1 ELNPIEQFWALV
13 KRKVRRHSL
22 RDAETLEHRIA
33 EAAREIPIEH
43 LKNIILHSKNQFEN
57 CLNNIPI

>member
-33 EAAREIPIEH
+33 EAAHEIPIEH
-43 LKNIILHSKNQFEN
+43 FKNIISHS
-57 CLNNIPI
+57 